1 MTIAARPAWLGA
13 PFVLALLFAALY
25 MLLPLLAVP
34 HWLVVLSKGLV
45 CPLLALQ
52 AWRWRAQIGEAAA
65 RLLVA
70 ALLFSAAGDVFL
82 ALDRVRLFVPGLAS
96 FLLAHL
102 AYLAL
107 FYRNRA
113 RPFRL
118 RLWQTCAIA
127 ALLGYAALML
137 AWLTPA
143 LGPLLLPVCFYI
155 AAIMAMGVAALALPQ
170 IRLGGYFWV
179 GLGAI
184 SFIFSDSLIAID
196 KFLLPLAWAGPAIWL
211 SYVAA
216 QVAILLGW
224 RCNADCG

>member
-1 MTIAARPAWLGA
+1 MSFAARPTWLGA

-25 MLLPLLAVP
+25 MVLPLLAVP
-34 HWLVVLSKGLV
+34 HWLIVLAKGLV

-52 AWRWRAQIGEAAA
+52 AWRWRMQIGIAAA

-70 ALLFSAAGDVFL
+70 ALLLSAAGDVFL

-102 AYLAL
+102 AYLGL

-118 RLWQTCAIA
+118 RLWQKCAIIS
-127 ALLGYAALML
+127 LLGYATIML
-137 AWLTPA
+137 AWLIPA
-143 LGPLLLPVCFYI
+143 LGSLLLPVCFYI
-155 AAIMAMGVAALALPQ
+155 AAIMAMGVAALALLQ
-170 IRLGGYFWV
+170 AKRGGSIWV

-224 RCNADCG
+224 RRHADCG